1 MALTV
6 DDIIGLLQVQGA
18 SQYGRE
24 AVSQQ
29 QHARQCAHLA
39 ERAGAAPEL
48 VAAALL
54 HDLGHLLAARTPA
67 PASAAD
73 DLHQYLAL
81 PFLRG
86 VFPEGVLEPIR
97 MHVDAKRYLCHVDAA
112 YWTSLSPASQR
123 SLALQGGPFS
133 AEEAAAFLMQPFAA
147 DAVALRRW
155 DDSAKDPA
163 AMPPGLAHYRAVLE
177 GARACAG
184 SLGGRRDL
192 GYKASAAP
200 HFSPSI
206 C

>member
-6 DDIIGLLQVQGA
+6 DDIISLLQVQGA
-18 SQYGRE
+18 AQYGRE

-54 HDLGHLLAARTPA
+54 HDLGHLLAKRNPATA
-67 PASAAD
+67 PASGAD

-86 VFPEGVLEPIR
+86 SFTEAVLEPIR

-112 YWTSLSPASQR
+112 YWASLSPASQR
-123 SLALQGGPFS
+123 SLVVQGGPFA
-133 AEEAAAFLMQPFAA
+133 AEEAETFLRQPFAA

-155 DDSAKDPA
+155 DDGAKDPTEK
-163 AMPPGLAHYRAVLE
+163 PPDLAHYRSVLE
-177 GARACAG
+177 ATWACA
-184 SLGGRRDL
+184 
-192 GYKASAAP
+192 
-200 HFSPSI
+200 SI